1 MISRFHAGAHWRA
14 WTTAGGFVAVL
25 ISLGTPVFAQSVKE
39 TRVSF
44 PSANAQQNG
53 YEHAALDIIY
63 RATSCGG
70 GIHVGYAVEPGSL
83 DVTNGYWYE
92 GHRYAIEAGWPQPRS
107 QSFAIQMNAKHGART
122 IREWEKRDPIT
133 TDKVGCDNAVEFF
146 YVAGGWEALLG
157 DQAGDRAARE
167 NALASIS
174 LSTPYHADRTLR
186 NPDIESL
193 IRRQLA
199 AAEAER
205 AAEQRAQEARKAE
218 EARRAEAA
226 RAEEALRQEQ
236 AASEAEAARVA
247 QTAGQA
253 SADPADPAAAYA
265 AEEAAER
272 EEAQRRQEALEA
284 EERHAQLVERQRVEE
299 ERRREEE
306 RQAAVN
312 ELGNTLE
319 RGLLAGVAITAYT
332 ALPAVANE
340 GVSQEFGLRF
350 GQVGERSALL
360 FGFGTNDL
368 SFLSGGESTTNQMS
382 FTAGGEIGVAPPG
395 IGLSKAFMPYLGGY
409 YKTVEFYEDLTY
421 DQEEETWETWGFNV
435 GFMGVLGDVLVYQAG
450 LMGDLGTPEIN
461 YMRGSDGGFFVSLG
475 FQLGS

>member
-157 DQAGDRAARE
+157 DQAGDRAFELLRRPEVDYAALLELTGAPPDAQDLDARIAE
-167 NALASIS
+167 QRELELVVRARYAGYIERQHIEIERTREHESAPLPTDLDYAAVNGLSNEVRQRLAEVRPVTLGQAARVPGVTPAAVSLLMIHMKRRRALAS
-174 LSTPYHADRTLR
+174 
-186 NPDIESL
+186 
-193 IRRQLA
+193 
-199 AAEAER
+199 
-205 AAEQRAQEARKAE
+205 
-218 EARRAEAA
+218 
-226 RAEEALRQEQ
+226 
-236 AASEAEAARVA
+236 
-247 QTAGQA
+247 
-253 SADPADPAAAYA
+253 
-265 AEEAAER
+265 
-272 EEAQRRQEALEA
+272 
-284 EERHAQLVERQRVEE
+284 
-299 ERRREEE
+299 
-306 RQAAVN
+306 
-312 ELGNTLE
+312 
-319 RGLLAGVAITAYT
+319 
-332 ALPAVANE
+332 
-340 GVSQEFGLRF
+340 
-350 GQVGERSALL
+350 
-360 FGFGTNDL
+360 
-368 SFLSGGESTTNQMS
+368 
-382 FTAGGEIGVAPPG
+382 
-395 IGLSKAFMPYLGGY
+395 
-409 YKTVEFYEDLTY
+409 
-421 DQEEETWETWGFNV
+421 
-435 GFMGVLGDVLVYQAG
+435 
-450 LMGDLGTPEIN
+450 
-461 YMRGSDGGFFVSLG
+461 
-475 FQLGS
+475 